1 MKVAVLGAG
10 VIGVT
15 TAFQLAKSGHEVT
28 VVDRQPGPALETSY
42 ANAGEISF
50 GYCSPWAAPGIP
62 LRAIK
67 WLLLIEHPPLILRP
81 KLDRAMPCW
90 LLRMLAIAPPAA
102 MRATKAEF

>member
-1 MKVAVLGAG
+1 MKVTVLGAG

-15 TAFQLAKSGHEVT
+15 TAYQLARSGHDVT

-62 LRAIK
+62 LKALK
-67 WLLLIEHPPLILRP
+67 WMLMEHPPLILRP
-81 KLDRAMPCW
+81 KLDRAMLSW
-90 LLRMLAIAPPAA
+90 LARMLANC
-102 MRATKAEF
+102 TSGC